1 MSNNME
7 INMQPESRLTDS
19 LLGVNELSYQ
29 MPPSL
34 GIATQARHR
43 QEFAQINSYTVSSG
57 GGGQTVVFDSQTG
70 SSFVDPKA
78 SYYVF
83 NISHNYAGASDIG
96 FGSGSI
102 ANVINTVTVRSRTG
116 KEIGRYENFNLL
128 CKYMDRINE
137 SQEFL
142 SSTLKAQGYSV
153 NNVGTRYADVVP
165 STGKTYILRMSSI
178 PCFSP
183 VNSKLLPPQLMEGL
197 RVEFRLEASVV
208 AFCPNALDADIDSK
222 LTYTLN
228 RPSVQYK
235 CYDLADAFARQIAMV
250 ASKSGLRLLHKEI
263 FHTITSTAG
272 SQLNF
277 DIKKAASKA
286 LNCLNVLRTTAN
298 TTLPNVDCLASR
310 VNDIVRYQANIG
322 SVYWPNQPLTI
333 PAVTDYYES
342 YYYSMY
348 GAGKIYGGFP
358 SSLVPE
364 QWAGSVDA
372 DIKNVVY
379 NNNFIMINLNS
390 SNVSDLV
397 GMTVN
402 NSRALLLDILRA
414 TTGEVRLDSFLTHLR
429 ATTVFTSN
437 VTVLD

>member
-1 MSNNME
+1 ME

-43 QEFAQINSYTVSSG
+43 EEFAQINSYTVSSG

-83 NISHNYAGASDIG
+83 NISHNKPALDIG

-102 ANVINTVTVRSRTG
+102 ANIINTVTVRSRTG

-128 CKYMDRINE
+128 CKYMDRVQE

-153 NNVGTRYADVVP
+153 NDVGTRYADQVP

-183 VNSKLLPPQLMEGL
+183 YNCKMLPAQLMEGL

-208 AFCPNALDADIDSK
+208 AFCPNVLASVIDNT

-263 FHTITSTAG
+263 FHTITSTSS
-272 SQLNF
+272 SQINF

-286 LNCLNVLRTTAN
+286 LNCMAVLRDTAN
-298 TTLPNVDCLASR
+298 TTLPNVDCFAAK
-310 VNDIVRYQANIG
+310 VNDILRYQANIG

-333 PAVTDYYES
+333 PAVTDYYQS

-358 SSLVPE
+358 SSLTPE
-364 QWAGSVDA
+364 QWAGSVNA
-372 DIKNVVY
+372 NIENVVY

-402 NSRALLLDILRA
+402 NSRALLLDILRN
-414 TTGEVRLDSFLTHLR
+414 TTDSVRLDSFLCHLR

>member
-1 MSNNME
+1 ME

-43 QEFAQINSYTVSSG
+43 EEFAQINSYTVSSG

-83 NISHNYAGASDIG
+83 NISHNSAVPIG

-128 CKYMDRINE
+128 CKYMDRVNE

-153 NNVGTRYADVVP
+153 NTVGTSYGDAVP
-165 STGKTYILRMSSI
+165 GTGKTYILRMSSI
-178 PCFSP
+178 PCFCP
-183 VNSKLLPPQLMEGL
+183 VNSKLLPAQLMEGL
-197 RVEFRLEASVV
+197 RVEFRLEASVI
-208 AFCPNALDADIDSK
+208 AFCPITNTTPVSTG

-286 LNCLNVLRTTAN
+286 LNCMCVLRDTKSTTD
-298 TTLPNVDCLASR
+298 PDFDCFASK

-333 PAVTDYYES
+333 PAVTDYYQS

-364 QWAGSVDA
+364 QWAGTNDA
-372 DIKNVVY
+372 EIKNDVY

-414 TTGEVRLDSFLTHLR
+414 TSGTEVRLDSFLTHLR

>member
-34 GIATQARHR
+34 GIASSANHR
-43 QEFAQINSYTVSSG
+43 EEFAQINSYTVSSG

-83 NISHNYAGASDIG
+83 NISHSSAEDIG

-102 ANVINTVTVRSRTG
+102 ANIINTVTVRSRTG

-128 CKYMDRINE
+128 CKYMDRVNE

-153 NNVGTRYADVVP
+153 STAARYADAVP
-165 STGKTYILRMSSI
+165 ATGKTYILRMSSI
-178 PCFSP
+178 PCFNP
-183 VNSKLLPPQLMEGL
+183 VNCKLLCPQLMEGL
-197 RVEFRLEASVV
+197 RVEFRLEASVI
-208 AFCPNALDADIDSK
+208 AFCPSVDGEVLETN

-235 CYDLADAFARQIAMV
+235 CYNLADAFARQIAMV

-263 FHTITSTAG
+263 FHTITSTSG
-272 SQLNF
+272 NQINF

-286 LNCLNVLRTTAN
+286 LNCMSVLRVTAN
-298 TTLPNVDCLASR
+298 TTAKDVDCFASK

-322 SVYWPNQPLTI
+322 SVYWPNQPMTL
-333 PAVTDYYES
+333 PDVTDYYQS

-358 SSLVPE
+358 SSLTPE
-364 QWAGSVDA
+364 QWVGTGDL
-372 DIKNVVY
+372 KTY

-402 NSRALLLDILRA
+402 NSRALLLNIERPSTSADA
-414 TTGEVRLDSFLTHLR
+414 VRIDSFLSHLR

-437 VTVLD
+437 VSVLD

>member
-1 MSNNME
+1 ME

-43 QEFAQINSYTVSSG
+43 EEFAQINSYTVSSG

-83 NISHNYAGASDIG
+83 NISHNKPALDIG

-102 ANVINTVTVRSRTG
+102 ANIINTVTVRSRTG

-128 CKYMDRINE
+128 CKYMDRVQE

-153 NNVGTRYADVVP
+153 NNVGTRYADQVP
-165 STGKTYILRMSSI
+165 STGKTYILRMCSI

-208 AFCPNALDADIDSK
+208 AFCPNALASVIDNT

-263 FHTITSTAG
+263 FHTITSTAS
-272 SQLNF
+272 SQINF

-286 LNCLNVLRTTAN
+286 LNCMAVLRDTAN
-298 TTLPNVDCLASR
+298 TTLPNVDCFAAK
-310 VNDIVRYQANIG
+310 VNDILRYQANIG

-333 PAVTDYYES
+333 PAVTDYYQS

-358 SSLVPE
+358 SSLTPE
-364 QWAGSVDA
+364 QWAGSFNA
-372 DIKNVVY
+372 NIENVVY

-402 NSRALLLDILRA
+402 NSRALLLDILRN
-414 TTGEVRLDSFLTHLR
+414 TTDSVRLDSFLCHLR
-429 ATTVFTSN
+429 ATTVFLSN

>member
-34 GIATQARHR
+34 GLATMARHR

-83 NISHNYAGASDIG
+83 NISHNSALDIG

-128 CKYMDRINE
+128 CKYLDRVYE
-137 SQEFL
+137 PQEFL
-142 SSTLKAQGYSV
+142 SSTLKAQGYSLKT
-153 NNVGTRYADVVP
+153 GDTRYADQVP
-165 STGKTYILRMSSI
+165 QTGKTYILRMSSI
-178 PCFSP
+178 PCFNP
-183 VNSKLLPPQLMEGL
+183 VNCKMLPPQLMEGL

-208 AFCPNALDADIDSK
+208 AFCPNVSTSVLDST

-286 LNCLNVLRTTAN
+286 LNCMNVLRDTKKTTDAN
-298 TTLPNVDCLASR
+298 EDCFASK

-333 PAVTDYYES
+333 PSIQDYYES

-358 SSLVPE
+358 SSVVPE
-364 QWAGSVDA
+364 QWAGTDA
-372 DIKNVVY
+372 TNIQDDVY

-414 TTGEVRLDSFLTHLR
+414 TSGTEVRLDSFLTHLR

>member
-1 MSNNME
+1 ME

-43 QEFAQINSYTVSSG
+43 EEFAQINSYTVSSG

-83 NISHNYAGASDIG
+83 NISHSSAEDIG

-102 ANVINTVTVRSRTG
+102 ANIINTVTVRSRTG

-128 CKYMDRINE
+128 CKYMDRVNE

-153 NNVGTRYADVVP
+153 SNGATRYADEVP
-165 STGKTYILRMSSI
+165 ATGKTYILRMSSI
-178 PCFSP
+178 PCFCP

-197 RVEFRLEASVV
+197 RVEFRLEASVI
-208 AFCPNALDADIDSK
+208 AFCPSVIGEVLEDN

-263 FHTITSTAG
+263 FHTITSTSG
-272 SQLNF
+272 NQGNW

-286 LNCLNVLRTTAN
+286 LNCMIVLRDTAN
-298 TTLPNVDCLASR
+298 TTAKNADCLASK

-333 PAVTDYYES
+333 PAVTDYYQS

-358 SSLVPE
+358 SSLTPE
-364 QWAGSVDA
+364 QWAGTGDY
-372 DIKNVVY
+372 KTY

-402 NSRALLLDILRA
+402 NSRALLLDVLRA
-414 TTGEVRLDSFLTHLR
+414 TSGTDVRFDSFLTHLR

>member
-1 MSNNME
+1 ME

-34 GIATQARHR
+34 SIATMARHR
-43 QEFAQINSYTVSSG
+43 QEFAQINSYTVSS

-83 NISHNYAGASDIG
+83 NISHTSPVVPVGW
-96 FGSGSI
+96 GSGSV
-102 ANVINTVTVRSRTG
+102 ANIINTVTVRSRTG
-116 KEIGRYENFNLL
+116 KELGRYENFNLL

-153 NNVGTRYADVVP
+153 PASSGTQYSDDVP
-165 STGKTYILRMSSI
+165 PTGKTYILRMSSI
-178 PCFSP
+178 PCLNPS
-183 VNSKLLPPQLMEGL
+183 NCKLLPPQLMEGMRL
-197 RVEFRLEASVV
+197 EFRLEASVV
-208 AFCPNALDADIDSK
+208 AFCNNTATPIDPAIPF
-222 LTYTLN
+222 TYTIN

-235 CYDLADAFARQIAMV
+235 CYDLADAFARQIAIV

-263 FHTITSTAG
+263 FHTITSTSG
-272 SQLNF
+272 SQINM
-277 DIKKAASKA
+277 DVKKAASKG
-286 LNCLNVLRTTAN
+286 LSCMNVLRDTAN
-298 TTLPNVDCLASR
+298 TTATNADCFASK
-310 VNDIVRYQANIG
+310 VNDIIRFQANIG

-333 PAVTDYYES
+333 PSVTDYYES

-348 GAGKIYGGFP
+348 AAGKIYGGFP
-358 SSLVPE
+358 TSLTPE
-364 QWAGSVDA
+364 QWAGSA
-372 DIKNVVY
+372 DLKTY
-379 NNNFIMINLNS
+379 NNNFIMINLNT
-390 SNVSDLV
+390 SNISDNS

-402 NSRALLLDILRA
+402 NSRAYLQDILRA
-414 TTGEVRLDSFLTHLR
+414 TSGTEVRMDSFFSHLR
-429 ATTVFTSN
+429 AVTVFTSN

>member
-1 MSNNME
+1 MSNNAE

-34 GIATQARHR
+34 GIATMARHR
-43 QEFAQINSYTVSSG
+43 QEFAQINSYTVSTG

-83 NISHNYAGASDIG
+83 NISHTSPVVPVGW
-96 FGSGSI
+96 GSGSV
-102 ANVINTVTVRSRTG
+102 ANIINTVTVRSRTG

-128 CKYMDRINE
+128 CKYMDRVNE

-153 NNVGTRYADVVP
+153 PVADGTQYSDNVPPA
-165 STGKTYILRMSSI
+165 GKTYILRMSSI

-197 RVEFRLEASVV
+197 RVEFRLEASVI
-208 AFCPNALDADIDSK
+208 AFCPNTPTPIDPAIAF
-222 LTYTLN
+222 TYTIN

-263 FHTITSTAG
+263 FHTITSTSS
-272 SQLNF
+272 SQINM
-277 DIKKAASKA
+277 DIKKSASKA
-286 LNCLNVLRTTAN
+286 ISCMNVLRTTAN
-298 TTLPNVDCLASR
+298 TTATNVDCFASK

-333 PAVTDYYES
+333 PDVADYYES

-348 GAGKIYGGFP
+348 AAGKLYGGFP
-358 SSLVPE
+358 SSLTPE
-364 QWAGSVDA
+364 QWAGSGDL
-372 DIKNVVY
+372 KTY

-402 NSRALLLDILRA
+402 NSRAYLQDFLRA
-414 TTGEVRLDSFLTHLR
+414 SADAIRMDSFFSHLR

-437 VTVLD
+437 LTVLD

>member
-1 MSNNME
+1 ME

-34 GIATQARHR
+34 GIATMARHR
-43 QEFAQINSYTVSSG
+43 EEFAQINSYTVSSG

-83 NISHNYAGASDIG
+83 NLTHNKGGLDIG

-128 CKYMDRINE
+128 CKYMDRVQE

-153 NNVGTRYADVVP
+153 NREGKSYADTVP
-165 STGKTYILRMSSI
+165 STGKTYILRMCSI
-178 PCFSP
+178 PCFNP

-208 AFCPNALDADIDSK
+208 AFCPNALASVIDTT

-263 FHTITSTAG
+263 FHTITSTSGNQANWD
-272 SQLNF
+272 L
-277 DIKKAASKA
+277 KKACSKA
-286 LNCLNVLRTTAN
+286 LNCMIVLRDTAN
-298 TTLPNVDCLASR
+298 TTLPNVDCFAAK
-310 VNDIVRYQANIG
+310 VNDILRYQANIG

-333 PAVTDYYES
+333 PAVTDYYQS

-358 SSLVPE
+358 SSLTPE
-364 QWAGSVDA
+364 QWAGSVNA
-372 DIKNVVY
+372 NIENVVY

-402 NSRALLLDILRA
+402 NSRALLLDILRN
-414 TTGEVRLDSFLTHLR
+414 TTDSVRLDSFLCHLR

-437 VTVLD
+437 CTVLD

>member
-34 GIATQARHR
+34 GIATMARHR
-43 QEFAQINSYTVSSG
+43 EEFAQINSYTVSSG

-83 NISHNYAGASDIG
+83 NLTHNGGALDIG

-153 NNVGTRYADVVP
+153 NREGKSYADSVP
-165 STGKTYILRMSSI
+165 QTGKTYILRMSSI

-208 AFCPNALDADIDSK
+208 AFCPNVNTSVIDTT

-272 SQLNF
+272 SQINF

-286 LNCLNVLRTTAN
+286 LNCMNVLRITAKTTD
-298 TTLPNVDCLASR
+298 PNEDCFASR

-333 PAVTDYYES
+333 PTVTDFYQS

-364 QWAGSVDA
+364 QWGGTNATNIED
-372 DIKNVVY
+372 DVY

-414 TTGEVRLDSFLTHLR
+414 NTGEVRLDSFLCHLR
-429 ATTVFTSN
+429 ATTVFLSN